1 VDAAGNGSSELRRT
15 LERLPAGV
23 YVLAAK
29 DGDSTGAATVAWVT
43 QVAFKPPLLVVA
55 LGRRSNVFRC
65 LERSRFATLHVVGQ
79 NQLALARTFACPTD
93 AGGGRINGEPFVAGL
108 TSSPVLTAFPA
119 YVECSL
125 EQILDTGGE
134 HALVVLRAVH
144 ARCRSRFRPMM
155 AQALRDYL
163 RIHPL
168 PARDARP
175 EPAAAISAPQ
185 SGREQVVGS
194 G

>member
-1 VDAAGNGSSELRRT
+1 MDAAGNGQSALRRT

-43 QVAFKPPLLVVA
+43 QIAFKPPLLVVA

-79 NQLALARTFACPTD
+79 RQLALARTFACPTD
-93 AGGGRINGEPFVAGL
+93 AGGGRINGEPYVPGL
-108 TSSPVLTAFPA
+108 TAAPVLTAFPA

-125 EQILDTGGE
+125 EQVLETGGE
-134 HALVVLRAVH
+134 HALVVLRALH
-144 ARCRSRFRPMM
+144 ARCRDRFRPMT
-155 AQALRDYL
+155 AAALREYL

-168 PARDARP
+168 PARAAP
-175 EPAAAISAPQ
+175 AEAAAAVSAPQ
-185 SGREQVVGS
+185 PGRAPAAGS

>member
-1 VDAAGNGSSELRRT
+1 MDAGGNGSSELRRT
-15 LERLPAGV
+15 LEQLPAGV
-23 YVLAAK
+23 YVLAAR
-29 DGDSTGAATVAWVT
+29 DGDDTGAATVAWVT
-43 QVAFKPPLLVVA
+43 QVAFRPPLLVVA
-55 LGRRSNVFRC
+55 LGRRSNVFHC

-79 NQLALARTFACPTD
+79 RQLALARTFACPTD

-108 TSSPVLTAFPA
+108 TSAPVLTAFPA
-119 YVECSL
+119 CVECSL

-144 ARCRSRFRPMM
+144 ARCRGRFRPMT

-168 PARDARP
+168 PARDAQP
-175 EPAAAISAPQ
+175 EPAPATGVPP
-185 SGREQVVGS
+185 SGRVQTAGS